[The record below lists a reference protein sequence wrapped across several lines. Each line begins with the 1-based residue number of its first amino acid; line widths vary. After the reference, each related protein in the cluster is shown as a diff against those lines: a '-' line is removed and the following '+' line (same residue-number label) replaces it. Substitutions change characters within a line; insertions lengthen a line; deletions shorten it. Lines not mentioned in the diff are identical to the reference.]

1 MNFHRLNSR
10 DEVRKDNK
18 NIPIPDP
25 EQRVNNNID
34 LLVVPGLIFGPT
46 GYRIGY
52 GGGFYDRFLTTFNN
66 DTVSLIFSDQIGDTI
81 IDSHDLPV
89 DYLIT
94 EDRTFDVKSVRV
106 NEE

>member
-52 GGGFYDRFLTTFNN
+52 GGGFYDRFLTTFNKDRKSTRLN
-66 DTVSLIFSDQIGDTI
+66 SSHVSISYAVFCLKKKTK
-81 IDSHDLPV
+81 LNNNRNMP
-89 DYLIT
+89 
-94 EDRTFDVKSVRV
+94 R
-106 NEE
+106 